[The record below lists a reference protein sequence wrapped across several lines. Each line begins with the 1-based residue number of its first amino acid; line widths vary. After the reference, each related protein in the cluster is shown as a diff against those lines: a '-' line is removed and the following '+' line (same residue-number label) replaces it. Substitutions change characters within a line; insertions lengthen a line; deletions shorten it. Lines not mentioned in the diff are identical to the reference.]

1 MRLCATSDPN
11 MSQMH
16 AVRDALRTEG
26 KDKVLHMA
34 GPVTDTI
41 PSCGEERTCR
51 RCLRLASLQAIND
64 TKIWA
69 MKQRVDYDTFKKMV
83 CTRGHRPTA

>member
-34 GPVTDTI
+34 GPVTDTNNHHVVRSAHADDAYDLH
-41 PSCGEERTCR
+41 PCR
-51 RCLRLASLQAIND
+51 R
-64 TKIWA
+64 
-69 MKQRVDYDTFKKMV
+69 
-83 CTRGHRPTA
+83 